1 MQGIHF
7 FLLQEKVHVAL
18 VGQNGVFYLKDSP
31 VLGID
36 ATLPPPLLLLSP
48 FLANRIFVPLVPLVL
63 LTI

>member
-1 MQGIHF
+1 MQVHF

-31 VLGID
+31 VFRD
-36 ATLPPPLLLLSP
+36 RCTLPPSLLLLSP